1 MGNPQKWHV
10 RFFVART
17 FDVTVESHSL
27 EDAWNR
33 AQIKFSK
40 RRGKGFRKGRD
51 LIVLRS
57 WADPADQA
65 AIKAYGEAGFNIVG
79 NFEQPVF
86 VVSESPPKDDRQG
99 WLRRPIEQGGGGHGD

>member
-17 FDVTVESHSL
+17 FDVTVESDSL

-33 AQIKFSK
+33 AHGKFCK

-51 LIVLRS
+51 LIVLKSR
-57 WADPADQA
+57 ANPANEA
-65 AIKAYGEAGFNIVG
+65 AIQACGTVG
-79 NFEQPVF
+79 YVIGGTFDRPVF
-86 VVSESPPKDDRQG
+86 VVSEYPPKDGSNHSLFTLEREDG
-99 WLRRPIEQGGGGHGD
+99 T

>member
-17 FDVTVESHSL
+17 FDVTVESDSL

-33 AQIKFSK
+33 AHGKFCK

-51 LIVLRS
+51 LIVLKPR
-57 WADPADQA
+57 ANPANEA
-65 AIKAYGEAGFNIVG
+65 AIQACGRSAMSLAAPSTGLFSSSRSI
-79 NFEQPVF
+79 
-86 VVSESPPKDDRQG
+86 
-99 WLRRPIEQGGGGHGD
+99 RRKTARITRCSRLNERTAHDA